1 MSLRFVDLLYTIPP
15 ETYVFVQ
22 NMDDRRSKKSSQ
34 AKPCKA
40 GNLKF
45 RDIRN
50 WCDLDVYQV
59 VPYHPFR
66 GYQQTVLYIQI
77 GDKEGVSRRLDF
89 WDVLRLRDQLKK
101 EGKL

>member
-22 NMDDRRSKKSSQ
+22 DLDDRRKKNSPQ

-59 VPYHPFR
+59 VPYNPFR

-77 GDKEGVSRRLDF
+77 GNKERVRRRLDI
-89 WDVLRLRDQLKK
+89 WDVLDRRDHLKK
-101 EGKL
+101 EEK